1 MGRKILA
8 ILAGIVSALV
18 VIAAIEF
25 ASHLVYTP
33 LADMDMNDP
42 GAAQQFIADLPVGA
56 FLSELLAYG
65 AATFVGGWVACRV
78 AKEKPLR
85 YAGGIGAVVMLAA
98 LANSIMIPHPLWFTF
113 AVIVLMPLMAAVA
126 SRVAASSAGQ
136 AG

>member
-8 ILAGIVSALV
+8 ILAGVVSVAV

-33 LADMDMNDP
+33 PADMDMNDP
-42 GAAQQFIADLPVGA
+42 GAAQQFIANLPVGA
-56 FLSELLAYG
+56 FLSVLLAYG

-85 YAGGIGAVVMLAA
+85 YAGGIGAAVMLAA

-113 AVIVLMPLMAAVA
+113 AVIVLMPLMAVLA
-126 SRVAASSAGQ
+126 SRVAAPGAVPMG
-136 AG
+136 